1 MFRHARAIAT
11 ALALLAL
18 PSLAPAA
25 APSPALSSAHPLAT
39 KAGSEVLEAGGNAFD
54 AAVAMAAVLAVVEPQ
69 ESGLG
74 GGGFFLMH
82 RAADGED
89 LVVDARETAPDAATG
104 DMYLDADG
112 EPVPRYS
119 RDSPLGAAIPGT
131 PAALAHIS
139 ERMGRR
145 SLADNLAPAIALA
158 RNGFAVDAELADA
171 IRATA
176 GRLSPAARAVFMPE
190 GRVPQPGDQLLQRD
204 LAQTLQALA
213 ARGAQGFYDGEVAAK
228 LRQGVFND
236 GGIWRRD
243 DLRRYRVIER
253 APARIA
259 YRGHRVITVPLPA
272 AAGVT
277 MAQMLGALEAR
288 NWPPR
293 DDAAAW
299 HELIEIMRLAH
310 RDLAMH
316 LGDPAFVDV
325 PADRLMSP
333 SYIAQLAGSV
343 GRMAA
348 AVPRADVA
356 LLQQREQGRN
366 TTHFSVIDAAGNR
379 VSATLSINSLFGSG
393 YMPPGTGVVLN
404 NQMDDFA
411 TAPLARDASGR
422 LHTRANHVQPHK
434 RPLST
439 MTPLFVEGPR
449 GVLITGTPGGSR
461 TVNMGLLAVLLYV
474 NGLDVDQIV
483 AAPRLHH
490 QYLPNVVELEA
501 NTLSDRQMQALK
513 QRGHALRPRRQPFGD
528 MQAIH
533 WDSARGV
540 VEAASDP
547 RGQGEARVL
556 RAD

>member
-1 MFRHARAIAT
+1 MYNNTRTFIC
-11 ALALLAL
+11 ALALLLA
-18 PSLAPAA
+18 PSLLAA
-25 APSPALSSAHPLAT
+25 ATPSPAVSSAHPLAT
-39 KAGSEVLEAGGNAFD
+39 QAGSEVLEAGGNAFD

-82 RAADGED
+82 RAAGGKD

-104 DMYLDADG
+104 DMYLDANAK
-112 EPVPRYS
+112 PVPHFS
-119 RDSPLGAAIPGT
+119 RDSPLGSAIPGT

-139 ERMGRR
+139 ERMGSR
-145 SLADNLAPAIALA
+145 SLADNLAPAIELA
-158 RNGFAVDAELADA
+158 RKGFAVDAKLVGA

-176 GRLSPAARAVFMPE
+176 GRLSPAARAVFMPG
-190 GRVPQPGDQLLQRD
+190 GRVLQPGEKLVQRD
-204 LAQTLQALA
+204 LARTLQALA
-213 ARGAQGFYDGEVAAK
+213 AHGARGFYDGEVAAR

-243 DLRRYRVIER
+243 DLRRYRVAER
-253 APARIA
+253 EPARIA
-259 YRGHRVITVPLPA
+259 YRGHRVTTVPLPGA
-272 AAGVT
+272 GGVT
-277 MAQMLGALEAR
+277 LAQMLGALEAR
-288 NWPPR
+288 DWPPS
-293 DDAAAW
+293 DDATAW

-310 RDLAMH
+310 RDMAVH

-325 PADRLMSP
+325 PADRLTSP
-333 SYIAQLAGSV
+333 SYVAQMADSV
-343 GRMAA
+343 GRMAGT
-348 AVPRADVA
+348 VPRTDVA
-356 LLQQREQGRN
+356 LLQQREKGRN

-411 TAPLARDASGR
+411 TAPLARDVSGR
-422 LHTRANHVQPHK
+422 LHARANHVQPHK

-439 MTPLFVEGPR
+439 MTPIFVEGPR
-449 GVLITGTPGGSR
+449 GVFITGTPGGSR
-461 TVNMGLLAVLLYV
+461 TLNMTLLAVLLHV

-490 QYLPNVVELEA
+490 QYLPNVVEIEA
-501 NTLSDRQMQALK
+501 NTLSGPQMQSLK
-513 QRGHALRPRRQPFGD
+513 QRGHVLRPQREAFGD

-533 WDSARGV
+533 WDTERGV

-547 RGQGEARVL
+547 RGRGAARVL
-556 RAD
+556 SAH

>member
-1 MFRHARAIAT
+1 MFKNARSIAT
-11 ALALLAL
+11 ALALLAV
-18 PSLAPAA
+18 PSLAAA
-25 APSPALSSAHPLAT
+25 ASPSPAVSSSHPLAT
-39 KAGSEVLEAGGNAFD
+39 QAGSEVLEAGGNAFD

-82 RAADGED
+82 RAADGKD
-89 LVVDARETAPDAATG
+89 VVVDARETAPDAATG

-112 EPVPRYS
+112 QPVSRYS

-139 ERMGRR
+139 ERMGSRG
-145 SLADNLAPAIALA
+145 LADNLAPAIGLA
-158 RNGFAVDAELADA
+158 RKGFTVDAELVGA

-176 GRLSPAARAVFMPE
+176 GRLSPAAREVFMPG
-190 GRVPQPGDQLLQRD
+190 GRVLKAGEQLVQRD
-204 LAQTLQALA
+204 LARTLQALA
-213 ARGAQGFYDGEVAAK
+213 TGGAQGFYDGEVAAK

-243 DLRRYRVIER
+243 DLRRYRVAER
-253 APARIA
+253 EPAHIA
-259 YRGHRVITVPLPA
+259 YRGHRVTTVPLPA
-272 AAGVT
+272 AGGVT

-288 NWPPR
+288 DWPPR
-293 DDAAAW
+293 DDATAW

-310 RDLAMH
+310 RDLAVH

-325 PADRLMSP
+325 PAERLTSP
-333 SYIAQLAGSV
+333 AYIAQLADGV
-343 GRMAA
+343 GRMAGT
-348 AVPRADVA
+348 VPSADVA
-356 LLQQREQGRN
+356 LLQQREKGRN

-411 TAPLARDASGR
+411 TAPLARDASGG

-439 MTPLFVEGPR
+439 MTPVFVEGPR
-449 GVLITGTPGGSR
+449 GVFITGTPGGSR
-461 TVNMGLLAVLLYV
+461 TVNMSLLAVLLHV
-474 NGLDVDQIV
+474 NGLDVEQIV

-501 NTLSDRQMQALK
+501 NTLSDRQMQLLK
-513 QRGHALRPRRQPFGD
+513 QRGHSLRPQREAFGD

-547 RGQGEARVL
+547 RGHGAARVL
-556 RAD
+556 RAN